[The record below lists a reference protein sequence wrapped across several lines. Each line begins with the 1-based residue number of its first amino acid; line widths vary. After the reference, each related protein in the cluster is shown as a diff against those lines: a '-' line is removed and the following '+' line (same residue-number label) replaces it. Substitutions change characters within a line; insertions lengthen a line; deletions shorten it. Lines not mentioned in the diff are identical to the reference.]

1 MKHIGESSKRTAAM
15 KQQYGNCKGM
25 ANGGRV
31 KAYTAGAAS
40 GEGRIQKTERY
51 GTTTGAAAAK
61 EMAGME
67 RSAKRK

>member
-1 MKHIGESSKRTAAM
+1 MKHIGESSKRTAEM
-15 KQQYGNCKGM
+15 RQQYGNCKGM

-51 GTTTGAAAAK
+51 GTTTGGAAER
-61 EMAGME
+61 EMTAME
-67 RSAKRK
+67 RNAKKK

>member
-1 MKHIGESSKRTAAM
+1 MKHVGESSKRTAAM

-40 GEGRIQKTERY
+40 GDGRLEKIARY
-51 GTTTGAAAAK
+51 GTTTGSAAAS

-67 RSAKRK
+67 RGAKKK